1 MAKNTSAT
9 TAAANQSSQA
19 ADAPT
24 PDNTPVPGG
33 GRWRWDITKPG
44 WVDIDAVPTEGT
56 TDAAAAAPSAAVSTA
71 TTSE

>member
-1 MAKNTSAT
+1 MAKNTSA
-9 TAAANQSSQA
+9 AAAAATQPNHA

-44 WVDIDAVPTEGT
+44 WVDLDAVPTEGT

-71 TTSE
+71 TTLE